1 MGRRAKSADKSAPQR
16 VAANV
21 IRERR
26 SLIRDRNTLMRLSDN
41 RFTLFRTHSC
51 RALKNDAAHGLIV
64 SPPNRDKL
72 TMRINSLKTL
82 NLILSLSKDEAK
94 ILGFYGRLPRRTCS

>member
-1 MGRRAKSADKSAPQR
+1 M
-16 VAANV
+16 
-21 IRERR
+21 
-26 SLIRDRNTLMRLSDN
+26 
-41 RFTLFRTHSC
+41 
-51 RALKNDAAHGLIV
+51 V

-94 ILGFYGRLPRRTCS
+94 ISGFYGRLPRRTCS